1 MDASS
6 VLDIALP
13 AVFAVV
19 GLALIWLLVE
29 LVKTVKVT
37 RTTVEDMKAQFTP
50 TLQNVDK
57 IVADITPAMAK
68 VDPLVERVQLT
79 VDAANLELM
88 RVDSI
93 LEDVNGVTGT
103 LANTSAAIDNVTS
116 APLNM
121 VNTVTDR
128 LRGALRGRRSSATSA
143 ELAGAAAQAQAASQV
158 DGAAQVGAQP
168 VEDALSDDDIAQAM
182 DTFSAAAAENA
193 LEDTSAGQGPQYY
206 TYGAPASGEPAEEPA
221 PEQATSEE

>member
-13 AVFAVV
+13 IVFIVV

-29 LVKTVKVT
+29 LVKTVKVA
-37 RTTVEDMKAQFTP
+37 RTTAEDMQAQLTP

-93 LEDVNGVTGT
+93 LEDVNGVTGA

-121 VNTVTDR
+121 VNTMTDR
-128 LRGALRGRRSSATSA
+128 LRGALRGRHSSATSA
-143 ELAGAAAQAQAASQV
+143 ELAETAAQAQVESQIGVAS
-158 DGAAQVGAQP
+158 GAEAPPA
-168 VEDALSDDDIAQAM
+168 EDVLSDDDIAQAV
-182 DTFSAAAAENA
+182 DAFADAAADNA
-193 LEDTSAGQGPQYY
+193 LEDTSAEQGPRYY
-206 TYGAPASGEPAEEPA
+206 TYGVSAAEEPA
-221 PEQATSEE
+221 MGSASKQTASEE